1 MTTIPSIIEITD
13 EWYNARLLDANP
25 NCLYVFGDNMMR
37 FGNGG
42 QAVIR
47 NHPNSFGV
55 ATKAAPSMDANAF
68 FSDDKQRHFDTV
80 RDDLGMLKEIM
91 SSGIYTRIVFPK
103 NGLGT
108 GLSKLRE
115 KAPRVNAL
123 LLEILEKDFRIVE
136 VVDWSNGGF
145 KLESKDLNV

>member
-1 MTTIPSIIEITD
+1 MNITPSIIEITD
-13 EWYNARLLDANP
+13 EWYNKHLMEANP
-25 NCLYVFGDNMMR
+25 NCLFVFGDNMMR
-37 FGNGG
+37 VGNGG

-47 NHPNSFGV
+47 PYPNTFGV
-55 ATKAAPSMDANAF
+55 ATKAAPSMDENAF
-68 FSDDKQRHFDTV
+68 FSDDKQRHFDTI

-91 SSGIYTRIVFPK
+91 LSGVYQKIIFPR

-115 KAPRVNAL
+115 KAPKINAL
-123 LLEILEKDFRIVE
+123 MLEILEKDFRIVE

-145 KLESKDLNV
+145 RLERKC